1 MKLIVSA
8 TVSLTLVGVLAFA
21 LWHRPSTPPPL
32 DSTVPV
38 VSVENG
44 VQVVRLFAKGGYS
57 PSRLEVQAGIPTEL
71 IVETRSTYD
80 CSRALIIPSRN
91 VDVLLPATGQER
103 LALGTLAP
111 NERLDGS
118 CSMGMYAFSLQAI

>member
-1 MKLIVSA
+1 MKLILSA
-8 TVSLTLVGVLAFA
+8 TISLALVGALGFA

-32 DSTVPV
+32 DGTAPA
-38 VSVENG
+38 VSIENG

-57 PSRLEVQAGIPTEL
+57 PNRLDVQAGIPTEL
-71 IVETRSTYD
+71 IVETRGTYD
-80 CSRALIIPSRN
+80 CSRALVIPSRN

-103 LALGTLAP
+103 LRLGTLAP

-118 CSMGMYAFSLQAI
+118 CSMGMYAFSLQAT